1 MLLLHLFRL
10 LSLPSYAAQ
19 LTFTTRQV
27 KFVLHKPLKATAE
40 SGAYQRVVF
49 KFRYDNY
56 ELLRRLQNRVM
67 VNNGKVL
74 GFPTDNPSML
84 AKTLATVQL
93 TDAQAKD
100 PSLDLITGFELID
113 PGFRLMILEGLG
125 AGAMKSLIAENPRQ
139 SVNNA
144 DLTILYHP
152 DVTFA
157 ERLYTAF
164 NAVVFKVKLSDSLK
178 NIIYS
183 PDIYLLPKFASCAAA
198 IMRVAEVSRA
208 KRMIRLRDLKL
219 FPSALQILKLDKK
232 FGSVLNNRDIDGSE
246 NARVRKVETS
256 AEGGATASSSPAS
269 PTKKAASA
277 TVAAAS
283 SNSVMQ
289 ATSSSARELH
299 SEANPLGLVD
309 TTGAMRRWL
318 TCSHTLK
325 LPPPHASLLAG
336 LSLVEAKLARAR
348 ARRLA
353 STIPTQNSNLDFVEH
368 LQRRALK
375 KRPDYVSQN
384 IAKVGGEARRGSIAL
399 PAHSGWLYFAPAA
412 AATCLN
418 S

>member
-1 MLLLHLFRL
+1 L
-10 LSLPSYAAQ
+10 Y
-19 LTFTTRQV
+19 QV
-27 KFVLHKPLKATAE
+27 KFLLHKPLKPTAE

-56 ELLRRLQNRVM
+56 DLLRRLQNRVM
-67 VNNGKVL
+67 INNGKVL

-100 PSLDLITGFELID
+100 SSLDLITGFELID

-139 SVNNA
+139 AVNNA

-256 AEGGATASSSPAS
+256 AEGGAAASSSPAS
-269 PTKKAASA
+269 PNKKAASA
-277 TVAAAS
+277 TVTAAS
-283 SNSVMQ
+283 SNSAIQ
-289 ATSSSARELH
+289 ATSSSLREPH
-299 SEANPLGLVD
+299 PEANALGLVD
-309 TTGAMRRWL
+309 TTGA
-318 TCSHTLK
+318 C
-325 LPPPHASLLAG
+325 
-336 LSLVEAKLARAR
+336 
-348 ARRLA
+348 
-353 STIPTQNSNLDFVEH
+353 
-368 LQRRALK
+368 
-375 KRPDYVSQN
+375 
-384 IAKVGGEARRGSIAL
+384 
-399 PAHSGWLYFAPAA
+399 
-412 AATCLN
+412 
-418 S
+418 